1 MTPLGGARIGAI
13 PPLAGVRWGWAGGD
27 QESFGLP
34 GMIGGGSG
42 LRSRRV
48 GSASAANRDRTQ
60 SMSAS
65 RQAAP
70 SRGGVSFGSAPRLS
84 STSTAPAPPRRR
96 PRRAATSRCRCAGST
111 PRRGRSGAVPPRA
124 GWRGRRW
131 PTSDRRRSPADA
143 VVHPLMRFV
152 RVVAT
157 ADDRAPFRQDHRGHQ
172 RRRVACLAKLGA
184 YSTARGAVAGSE
196 RAFVDDSGPACG
208 RVGCWWGAVTDWL
221 WRL

>member
-1 MTPLGGARIGAI
+1 MGG
-13 PPLAGVRWGWAGGD
+13 GGH
-27 QESFGLP
+27 ESFGLP

-111 PRRGRSGAVPPRA
+111 PRRGRSGAVPPSA

-131 PTSDRRRSPADA
+131 PTSDRRRSPAEKA
-143 VVHPLMRFV
+143 VHHAKPSLQRSRTPRIEGEPGELLAAGIEGNERAEDRLMGQWEG
-152 RVVAT
+152 
-157 ADDRAPFRQDHRGHQ
+157 DE
-172 RRRVACLAKLGA
+172 
-184 YSTARGAVAGSE
+184 ARGGE
-196 RAFVDDSGPACG
+196 RRWHRLHFDDSA
-208 RVGCWWGAVTDWL
+208 AQ
-221 WRL
+221 